1 MTILVTGGAGFIGS
15 HLCEHLLGKGIEV
28 VCIDNFD
35 RFYDPAVKEQ
45 NISGLEENAR
55 FHLYRGDIRDESV
68 LKSIFRQHQVD
79 SVVHLAA
86 KAGVRPS
93 IQHPAEYMDVN
104 ITGTVRLLEAM
115 RQAGVGRLIF
125 GSSSSIYGN
134 QSKVPFSENDDVSE
148 PISPY
153 AASKRSGELIA
164 YTYHHLYGMEVSC
177 LRFFT
182 VYGPRQRPDLAI
194 HKFTQ
199 LALSG
204 RAIPLYGDGLTRRDY
219 TYVDDIVQGIARLID
234 HPVPGFDIFN
244 LGNGHPITLL
254 DMVQALESALGKK
267 LEIAMSDKQPGD
279 VEQTFADISKARSAF
294 GYTPRIDFNEGV
306 RRFVEWYALST
317 VPGE

>member
-1 MTILVTGGAGFIGS
+1 
-15 HLCEHLLGKGIEV
+15 LCEHLLGKGIEV

-93 IQHPAEYMDVN
+93 IQQPAEYMDVN

-254 DMVQALESALGKK
+254 DMVRALESALGKK

>member
-93 IQHPAEYMDVN
+93 IQQPAEYMDVN

-306 RRFVEWYALST
+306 RRFVEWYALSA